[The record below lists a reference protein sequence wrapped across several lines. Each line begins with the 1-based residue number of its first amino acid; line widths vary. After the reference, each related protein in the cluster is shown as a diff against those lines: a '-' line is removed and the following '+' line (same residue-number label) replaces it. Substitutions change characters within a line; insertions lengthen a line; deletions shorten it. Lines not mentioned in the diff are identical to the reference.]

1 MIWFAESAAFGNIC
15 DCVDYRGR
23 MLGQSRRELQTTDG
37 LEFLCCYCLYGMPA
51 PECGH
56 LEVRDKS
63 MLSGMANSDNLTT
76 LSAGFASC

>member
-23 MLGQSRRELQTTDG
+23 MLGQSGREVLTTDG
-37 LEFLCCYCLYGMPA
+37 MEFLCCYCLYGMPA

-63 MLSGMANSDNLTT
+63 MPSSVANSDT
-76 LSAGFASC
+76 LITHKCRFC